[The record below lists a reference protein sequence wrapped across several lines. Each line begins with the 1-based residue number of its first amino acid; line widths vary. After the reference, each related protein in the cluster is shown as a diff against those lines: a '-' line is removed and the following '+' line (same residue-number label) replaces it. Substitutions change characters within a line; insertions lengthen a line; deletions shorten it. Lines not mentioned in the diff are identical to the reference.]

1 MPPMV
6 LQRAKDEV
14 DYMSGRELP
23 THQETS
29 VRLRLQQGSEI
40 SIINL
45 ILELHRN
52 PLPLDPLSRHLPTIL
67 PKKHS

>member
-14 DYMSGRELP
+14 DYMSGRERP
-23 THQETS
+23 THREIS
-29 VRLRLQQGSEI
+29 VRLRLQRGSEI

-52 PLPLDPLSRHLPTIL
+52 PLPPDLLSRHLPIIL